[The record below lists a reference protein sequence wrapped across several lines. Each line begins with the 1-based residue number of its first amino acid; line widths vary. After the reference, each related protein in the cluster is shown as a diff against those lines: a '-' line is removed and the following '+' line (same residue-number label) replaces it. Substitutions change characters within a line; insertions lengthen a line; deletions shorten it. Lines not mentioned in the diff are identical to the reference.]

1 MISNCITH
9 NRRFPL
15 SYVSDLNVISTSYI
29 NIFKQLHHKNHHAPR
44 ASFLLLQITPAII
57 YPVTLACNSF
67 HISPSRPTIS
77 NTVTWIMYLKFIHSM
92 GQISWEANRVSAGQE
107 FFHFSKSKFH
117 CHLHK
122 TRHLSLYWTHLHD
135 FSQKWRY
142 FLQWWEQNT
151 MLSLTL

>member
-92 GQISWEANRVSAGQE
+92 GQISWEANWVSAGQE

-122 TRHLSLYWTHLHD
+122 LAICHYIEHTCMTSARNGGIFYSDENKTRCYH
-135 FSQKWRY
+135 
-142 FLQWWEQNT
+142 
-151 MLSLTL
+151 